1 MYIHTCI
8 LCTYYTIWYIALPF
22 CHYHSH
28 SHYYPSPLWVTT
40 TATLTTT
47 TLTVRILLLPFPQVS
62 SVVLVPLPLQLDDH
76 YHYHRS
82 STIYITSP
90 TLAVSCQEPVALPE
104 QDEEVGHTWGGRARA
119 RRRRDRIGTTERGEE
134 TRCGEKKGNIT
145 CDKESRNVTSSW
157 WAGASWED
165 DVGIWVGSLLPCNIL
180 EVSMSQCNS
189 VHASS

>member
-1 MYIHTCI
+1 
-8 LCTYYTIWYIALPF
+8 LQLSLP
-22 CHYHSH
+22 
-28 SHYYPSPLWVTT
+28 
-40 TATLTTT
+40 
-47 TLTVRILLLPFPQVS
+47 LPFPQPLLS
-62 SVVLVPLPLQLDDH
+62 ITTRSYHHCYHHHYHTNSTHITATIPTSIQCFTSTLATTARRPLPQKQH
-76 YHYHRS
+76 NS
-82 STIYITSP
+82 SH
-90 TLAVSCQEPVALPE
+90 TLTVSCQEPVALPE

-165 DVGIWVGSLLPCNIL
+165 DVGIWVGCLLPCNIL